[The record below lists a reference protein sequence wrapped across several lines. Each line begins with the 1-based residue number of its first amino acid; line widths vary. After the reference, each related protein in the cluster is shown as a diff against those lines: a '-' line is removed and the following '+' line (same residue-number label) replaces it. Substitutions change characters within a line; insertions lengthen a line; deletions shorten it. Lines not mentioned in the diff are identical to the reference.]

1 MPEAEA
7 EKDCSDVD
15 DASDRLVFLD
25 REDGQE
31 TKASEPTAAPLD
43 GPEYSTSLEREASVG
58 TPLEWNCTEASS
70 FDTNVLGSPHEAV
83 DASKKAVEPDDVQ
96 DPSAFQ
102 SWLPDG
108 SASLSKFSSTAE
120 MLASQ
125 AAGLFS
131 KSGESKPQGPETA
144 NPGDAAGM
152 ADDPDAHDASA
163 EPSLPKDGAPSTQ
176 CSERWFPDSSS
187 ASLAKLTHAAETLA
201 TQAAGLF
208 SKSDT
213 SEHALTGAAA
223 KPDVEASRAGPDE
236 PAVQPAA
243 ATDDSKETWLGAAL
257 ANITQAAGSLASHT
271 KGLFASKEDGSAQYS
286 SWLPDGSASLS
297 KFSSTAEMLA
307 SQAAG
312 LFSKSGESKPQ
323 GPETANPGDAAGMA
337 DDPDAHDAS
346 AEPSL
351 PKDGAPSTQ
360 CSERWFPDSS
370 SASLA
375 KLTHAAETLATQ
387 AAGLFSKSDTSEH
400 ALTGAAAKPD
410 VEASRAGPDEPAAPA
425 PVSQETLAASASG
438 GDPAEMASASEQLPG
453 NPETQNGEATAQQDV
468 EDSMK
473 QTTSWVPDGSAAS
486 LSRWTAAAGT
496 VATQAM
502 GLFTTT
508 ARAASAEGEVGET
521 SQSCADDTSTSVGSS
536 FSKIKTAAESIAS
549 QASGL
554 FVQSKSQEDASAP
567 SAGRSLADLSGALSQ
582 LASQTTG
589 LLSPLSPRWTQ
600 ADGGDPVTNEVGAA
614 EAEGEGPPKSPWTSE
629 SSEVQAELQ
638 RRRCATGPR
647 TSYECWRCG
656 AEIVAELDAVEA
668 HEELLKVR
676 AWQLQ
681 TTGMSEEICSRPMQQ
696 LLDAADL
703 LAPQPLPGDLIGM
716 EPGSDPAESSAAEGP
731 PSCDEQQTS
740 SQSSWTR
747 RGVSALVDLKQS
759 VQATSSS
766 VARKACEAAGYGGA
780 ALTPELDPLQ
790 VYCRIETTVEAVVL
804 LVLEP
809 VLKGLPS
816 LGVPSARVEARRA
829 VGEHGTAAA
838 AVAAL
843 LAKAEKDDGEC
854 GMSQRVLRKVSE
866 LLVMRFLP
874 VVGAGAFLSYTIYV
888 RLRLAA
894 LVAEMFGHDAEDPDV
909 QGLLF
914 FCVLPGGNEPEEA
927 PSVSDPG
934 TPDSADDAFAGPA
947 AGASVAGKTPSTAV
961 RAAKGLGHG
970 LARQV
975 VQRSTGWRSAADL
988 YDLAAAICSERTATD
1003 GEDAEGP
1010 LVATVRRAALLFE
1023 PCRAS
1028 ESGHPALLGLLG
1040 LGAAAPTLLAVA
1052 FQLLQL
1058 SSPLL
1063 GGLAVPLLLA
1073 VLAILVAVVVVLR
1086 WQLLDAFS
1094 EQPELVTS
1102 SVFLV
1107 QALLPLF
1114 SAFAATRLLV
1124 EGLLRKPMAGSGT
1137 EEGGGILFLL
1147 LGGWAC
1153 LRLWQ
1158 RMQAPEGSETARGQA
1173 TLEQRAVLVV
1183 VLALGATDFL
1193 GLEGWALHGLPSF
1206 GALRSR
1212 HWLLGLLQ
1220 AQALE
1225 CQLYLST
1232 LLRNRQVLLRLLGA
1246 TRMMS
1251 LCVTLFLAGIT
1262 ASVGFLVSR
1271 SEFLR
1276 FVDGLAPPP
1285 RLTAVCLALRRES
1298 GACAM
1303 LLGASAGLLWQ
1314 LPPGLAFITKTGG
1327 IVLGAAAGGFVW
1339 ATYEEYREVL
1349 EEPSGGRWL
1358 LLLPET
1364 SENAKVQ
1371 ALRVWS
1377 KLKLGLT
1384 EAAVERSAT
1393 FLGRGMLDSMLNRLG
1408 CWWCSVGAVEIAEKV
1423 VEARSLLARMPQPN
1437 PPHHKLNQK
1446 LQNPDFQQP
1455 VKSVGKSFS
1464 LPCVG
1469 PALNSFS
1476 SMHGQ
1481 NPKQALRPWTGSSKG
1496 FSLAY
1501 GFFVYLATYP

>member
-1 MPEAEA
+1 
-7 EKDCSDVD
+7 
-15 DASDRLVFLD
+15 
-25 REDGQE
+25 
-31 TKASEPTAAPLD
+31 
-43 GPEYSTSLEREASVG
+43 
-58 TPLEWNCTEASS
+58 
-70 FDTNVLGSPHEAV
+70 
-83 DASKKAVEPDDVQ
+83 
-96 DPSAFQ
+96 
-102 SWLPDG
+102 
-108 SASLSKFSSTAE
+108 
-120 MLASQ
+120 
-125 AAGLFS
+125 
-131 KSGESKPQGPETA
+131 
-144 NPGDAAGM
+144 
-152 ADDPDAHDASA
+152 
-163 EPSLPKDGAPSTQ
+163 
-176 CSERWFPDSSS
+176 
-187 ASLAKLTHAAETLA
+187 
-201 TQAAGLF
+201 
-208 SKSDT
+208 
-213 SEHALTGAAA
+213 
-223 KPDVEASRAGPDE
+223 
-236 PAVQPAA
+236 
-243 ATDDSKETWLGAAL
+243 
-257 ANITQAAGSLASHT
+257 
-271 KGLFASKEDGSAQYS
+271 
-286 SWLPDGSASLS
+286 
-297 KFSSTAEMLA
+297 
-307 SQAAG
+307 
-312 LFSKSGESKPQ
+312 
-323 GPETANPGDAAGMA
+323 
-337 DDPDAHDAS
+337 
-346 AEPSL
+346 
-351 PKDGAPSTQ
+351 
-360 CSERWFPDSS
+360 
-370 SASLA
+370 
-375 KLTHAAETLATQ
+375 
-387 AAGLFSKSDTSEH
+387 
-400 ALTGAAAKPD
+400 
-410 VEASRAGPDEPAAPA
+410 
-425 PVSQETLAASASG
+425 
-438 GDPAEMASASEQLPG
+438 MASAAEQLPG
-453 NPETQNGEATAQQDV
+453 NPETRKAEATAKQDA

-486 LSRWTAAAGT
+486 LSRWTDAAGT
-496 VATQAM
+496 VATQAMM

-508 ARAASAEGEVGET
+508 ARAASVEGEVGET
-521 SQSCADDTSTSVGSS
+521 SQSCADVPVDAADTSTSVGSS

-567 SAGRSLADLSGALSQ
+567 NTGRSLADLSGALSQ

-600 ADGGDPVTNEVGAA
+600 ADGGDPLRSEVGAA
-614 EAEGEGPPKSPWTSE
+614 EAEGEGPPKSPGTSE
-629 SSEVQAELQ
+629 SSEIQAELQ
-638 RRRCATGPR
+638 RRRSRLNLGFTGR
-647 TSYECWRCG
+647 CWRCG

-668 HEELLKVR
+668 HEE
-676 AWQLQ
+676 
-681 TTGMSEEICSRPMQQ
+681 ICSRPMQQ

-703 LAPQPLPGDLIGM
+703 LAPEPLPGDLIGM
-716 EPGSDPAESSAAEGP
+716 EPGSDPAESPAAEGP

-816 LGVPSARVEARRA
+816 LGIPSARVEARRA

-843 LAKAEKDDGEC
+843 LAQAEKDDGEC

-914 FCVLPGGNEPEEA
+914 FCVLPAGNDPEEA

-934 TPDSADDAFAGPA
+934 TPASADDAFVGPA
-947 AGASVAGKTPSTAV
+947 ASASVGGKTPSTAV

-1003 GEDAEGP
+1003 GQDAEGP
-1010 LVATVRRAALLFE
+1010 LVATVRRAALLFQ

-1063 GGLAVPLLLA
+1063 GGLAAPLLLA
-1073 VLAILVAVVVVLR
+1073 VLAILVGVVVVLR

-1124 EGLLRKPMAGSGT
+1124 EGLLRKPMAGSGI

-1158 RMQAPEGSETARGQA
+1158 RMQAPEGSESARGQA

-1183 VLALGATDFL
+1183 VVALGATDFL

-1303 LLGASAGLLWQ
+1303 LLGASAGVLWQ
-1314 LPPGLAFITKTGG
+1314 LPPGLALITKTGG

-1393 FLGRGMLDSMLNRLG
+1393 FLGRGMLDSLLNRLG

-1423 VEARSLLARMPQPN
+1423 VEAE
-1437 PPHHKLNQK
+1437 
-1446 LQNPDFQQP
+1446 
-1455 VKSVGKSFS
+1455 
-1464 LPCVG
+1464 
-1469 PALNSFS
+1469 
-1476 SMHGQ
+1476 
-1481 NPKQALRPWTGSSKG
+1481 T
-1496 FSLAY
+1496 
-1501 GFFVYLATYP
+1501 